1 MTRFV
6 LILDQPQ
13 LTSFPF
19 LFQAFKF
26 PDSMEVHF
34 QCTIQ
39 ICRYQCPDQC
49 SDSTG
54 LHSGILELAH
64 ALPEAA
70 YGPPPPPPPHYL
82 HAAGRPR
89 DERRAKRSLNDDPE
103 VGVNRVIR
111 VVSTGDLT
119 FALEENGSGFQEAK
133 EELVNPGGVIC
144 MTTPGFAVTL
154 VVLLAVLLISCLMS
168 AFLCV
173 RLRPFS
179 ADKMTSISYIGK
191 NKKTSLSK
199 SCFYS

>member
-1 MTRFV
+1 MRLKFRIYYTAV
-6 LILDQPQ
+6 NL
-13 LTSFPF
+13 
-19 LFQAFKF
+19 QAFKF

-49 SDSTG
+49 SDSSG

-64 ALPEAA
+64 GVPEVA
-70 YGPPPPPPPHYL
+70 YGPPPPPPHFL

-89 DERRAKRSLNDDPE
+89 DERRARRSVNDDPE

-119 FALEENGSGFQEAK
+119 FALEESGTGAFSEAK
-133 EELVNPGGVIC
+133 EEPVNPGGVIC
-144 MTTPGFAVTL
+144 MTTPGFAATL
-154 VVLLAVLLISCLMS
+154 VVLLAILVISCLMS

-173 RLRPFS
+173 RLKPFS
-179 ADKMTSISYIGK
+179 AEKMMSLSYISKG
-191 NKKTSLSK
+191 KKTSSSK